1 MIRPVTVP
9 RPVPGLLSFVAGYV
23 DSIIFLGL
31 FGIFVA
37 QMTGSFVLAGTQFV
51 AQEHG
56 LTIKLLGIPIFFLSG
71 CVATALAAATGDR
84 SERALTW
91 AFLHTRIILKSV
103 CQTRFLRL
111 NGL

>member
-9 RPVPGLLSFVAGYV
+9 RPVPGLLSFVAGYA

-37 QMTGSFVLAGTQFV
+37 QMTGSFVLDGTQFV

-71 CVATALAAATGDR
+71 CVATALRRPPVTAASGR
-84 SERALTW
+84 SPGHFYIQE
-91 AFLHTRIILKSV
+91 
-103 CQTRFLRL
+103 
-111 NGL
+111 

>member
-1 MIRPVTVP
+1 
-9 RPVPGLLSFVAGYV
+9 
-23 DSIIFLGL
+23 
-31 FGIFVA
+31 
-37 QMTGSFVLAGTQFV
+37 MTGSFVLAGTQFV

-91 AFLHTRIILKSV
+91 AFYIQDNPEV
-103 CQTRFLRL
+103 CVPSPVFC
-111 NGL
+111 GLTIRKRR